1 MSRMIPMDTTLFN
14 TVLEICIGIVM
25 IEVMNLKGGKKTEHY
40 VKFES
45 NGKLFTRAS
54 NSYQNA

>member
-1 MSRMIPMDTTLFN
+1 MIPMDTTLFN

-40 VKFES
+40 VKFEN